1 MRTSLIA
8 AATFVTSLIATH
20 PAQALTVY
28 RIQPIPSVPSSPNVI
43 MTAVQ
48 PNGINSAGVVVGQEA
63 EVGFGG
69 VAHAQLIG
77 VVWNGTS
84 RALSYAFFNGINDA
98 NICAGALVGNPQAGA
113 GARAMNCMTT
123 PYPTVLYATS
133 NARVTVDVGAVA
145 PVQTGVSSSATSA
158 LEATNSTA
166 NAVNASGQIVG
177 KQHIVIRLPASG
189 STSTSIGNLRE
200 TSRAYIATANSARDL
215 GALLGGAAST
225 ATALNAAGV
234 VVGWSEFGSIDNRS
248 HHAFRWQA
256 GSGMVDLG
264 TLGGTES
271 EATGIN
277 DAGQVV
283 GFAQNQTQQKHAVVW
298 NGTTVKDLGTLG
310 GAESR
315 ALGVNGNR
323 VIGTSLTGSGLAR
336 AFLYDLASNTMS
348 DLNTLLPANS
358 GWILTEARA
367 VNASGSVV
375 GMGTLNG
382 VPQGFIL
389 SSLNVATATQLI
401 LAPAP
406 RAPLTK

>member
-1 MRTSLIA
+1 M
-8 AATFVTSLIATH
+8 
-20 PAQALTVY
+20 
-28 RIQPIPSVPSSPNVI
+28 
-43 MTAVQ
+43 
-48 PNGINSAGVVVGQEA
+48 VGQEA

-69 VAHAQLIG
+69 AAHAQLIG
-77 VVWNGTS
+77 ILWNGTS
-84 RALSYAFFNGINDA
+84 KVLTYASFNGINDA
-98 NICAGALVGNPQAGA
+98 NICAGALLGNPQSGA
-113 GARAMNCMTT
+113 GARVMNCTTT
-123 PYPTVLYATS
+123 PLPTSLYATS

-145 PVQTGVSSSATSA
+145 PVQTGVSSSATSGIDS
-158 LEATNSTA
+158 TNSTA
-166 NAVNASGQIVG
+166 NAVNASGQVVG
-177 KQHIVIRLPASG
+177 KQHITIRMPASG
-189 STSTSIGNLRE
+189 SGDSASIGSLRE
-200 TSRAYIATANSARDL
+200 TSRAYIATASSARDL
-215 GALLGGAAST
+215 GALLGGAASN

-234 VVGWSEFGSIDNRS
+234 VVGWSEFGSVDSRS
-248 HHAFRWQA
+248 HHAFRWKDGA
-256 GSGMVDLG
+256 GMVDLG

-298 NGTTVKDLGTLG
+298 NGATIRDLGTLG

-323 VIGTSLTGSGLAR
+323 VIGTSLTASGLTR
-336 AFLYDLASNTMS
+336 AFIYDLGSSTMS

-358 GWILTEARA
+358 GWVLTEARA

-389 SSLNVATATQLI
+389 SSFNVVAGTQPI
-401 LAPAP
+401 PAPAP